1 METTHSYAARY
12 LLSETQVFRSNSKS
26 PLSANSNDRALA
38 MLLGLHGLALMVVFP
53 LGPQEARLW
62 HPGISGV
69 AALAA
74 AFPLAAALGGLVA
87 RRISRLPLDPRLLAG
102 LALITTLPCVLATGY
117 TSLLVARVLAGLA
130 TGVGYVAIHRALG
143 ATAASLVAPIAPRVV
158 AFGMPLCLLGAAL
171 FDWRAVFVPII
182 AGQTWIALRPPTI
195 FKPRHANRRP
205 LEEAAPGALVATAA
219 LASVSGAYLTVLSGF
234 LVYNAGQTEFH
245 IPAGLLLGA
254 VLGFSAATALQKL
267 STRLAPGGVF
277 TATLAGSAL
286 TLVALLALRGPLP
299 GIVAV
304 SLIGCFLAANGAR
317 HLALARLFGPR
328 IRPSALPAHYTH
340 SHLAHHLGSGIGA
353 LTAGQL
359 VQIIPGIGLTG
370 MPGLLAFG
378 LAATGAALVVGLV
391 TAAQP
396 SASPAARAASANNR

>member
-1 METTHSYAARY
+1 VSRAQSLPPPTADA
-12 LLSETQVFRSNSKS
+12 
-26 PLSANSNDRALA
+26 NDRALA
-38 MLLGLHGLALMVVFP
+38 LLLGLHGLALMVVFP

-62 HPGISGV
+62 HPGVTGV
-69 AALAA
+69 AALAS

-87 RRISRLPLDPRLLAG
+87 RRIPRLPVDPRLLAG
-102 LALITTLPCVLATGY
+102 LALLTTLPCVLAAGY
-117 TSLLVARVLAGLA
+117 SSLLAARVLAGLA
-130 TGVGYVAIHRALG
+130 TGVSYVAIHRALE
-143 ATAASLVAPIAPRVV
+143 TSASPQVARLAPRII

-182 AGQTWIALRPPTI
+182 AGQAWLALRA
-195 FKPRHANRRP
+195 PRFANTRP
-205 LEEAAPGALVATAA
+205 AAPHTSPREAAPGALVATAA

-245 IPAGLLLGA
+245 IPAGLLIGA

-328 IRPSALPAHYTH
+328 IRPSALPAHHTH
-340 SHLAHHLGSGIGA
+340 TLLAHHLGSGIGA
-353 LTAGQL
+353 LTGGQL
-359 VQIIPGIGLTG
+359 VQITPGIGFTG

-378 LAATGAALVVGLV
+378 LTATGAALVVGLA

>member
-1 METTHSYAARY
+1 
-12 LLSETQVFRSNSKS
+12 
-26 PLSANSNDRALA
+26 
-38 MLLGLHGLALMVVFP
+38 MVVFP

-62 HPGISGV
+62 HPGVTGV

-87 RRISRLPLDPRLLAG
+87 RRIPRLPFDPRLLGG

-117 TSLLVARVLAGLA
+117 SSLLAARVLAGLA
-130 TGVGYVAIHRALG
+130 TGVSYVAIHRALG
-143 ATAASLVAPIAPRVV
+143 VTAAAQVAHLAPRIV

-182 AGQTWIALRPPTI
+182 AGQTWIALRPPLA
-195 FKPRHANRRP
+195 FKIRHTAQLTPPR
-205 LEEAAPGALVATAA
+205 ESAPGALVATAA

-245 IPAGLLLGA
+245 IPAGLLIGA
-254 VLGFSAATALQKL
+254 LLGFSISTALQKL
-267 STRLAPGGVF
+267 SDRLAPGGVF

-299 GIVAV
+299 GIVAI

-317 HLALARLFGPR
+317 HLALAKLFGPR
-328 IRPSALPAHYTH
+328 IRRSALPTH
-340 SHLAHHLGSGIGA
+340 QTNTHLAHHLGSGIGA
-353 LTAGQL
+353 LAAGQL
-359 VQIIPGIGLTG
+359 VQIIPGIGFTG

-378 LAATGAALVVGLV
+378 LTATGAALAVGLA